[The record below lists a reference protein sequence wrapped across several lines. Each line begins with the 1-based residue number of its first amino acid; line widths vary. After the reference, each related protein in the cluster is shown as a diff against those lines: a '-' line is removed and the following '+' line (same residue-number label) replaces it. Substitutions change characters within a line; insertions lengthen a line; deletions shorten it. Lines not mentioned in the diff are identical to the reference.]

1 MALTFEDPKDQ
12 AAYRSV
18 HQELQGTLATVLRGN
33 LAVYSDV
40 MGLFD
45 RLEGMAFAAG
55 AKAAGGEVAPAAQFS
70 TRDVPN
76 VPDAFPDI
84 PTRPERP
91 TVMPVSALATQDVT
105 EMPEVVVRLREVIG
119 TLQSQGWRPESWEAL
134 IIAVASASLI
144 QAHVIDEQLLDTPMG
159 RSVIRSMGLE
169 EYVLRLEPPPVFV
182 CGDLDDDEVEAAP

>member
-55 AKAAGGEVAPAAQFS
+55 AKAAGGDVAPPAEQFS
-70 TRDVPN
+70 TRDVPD
-76 VPDAFPDI
+76 VFPDI

-134 IIAVASASLI
+134 IIAVANASLI

-159 RSVIRSMGLE
+159 RSVIRSLGLE
-169 EYVLRLEPPPVFV
+169 EYVLRLEPPPVF
-182 CGDLDDDEVEAAP
+182 DLDDEVEAAT